1 MNENERHEM
10 LRTVSEV
17 HASLEELALRLR
29 RRLGSKAPAVQAAV
43 QAEQEVVRL
52 RRELQQLVVEEPEFP
67 RRRGPS
73 SEGRRGGKALD
84 SDRLRR

>member
-1 MNENERHEM
+1 MNEGERHEM
-10 LRTVSEV
+10 LRTVSEA

-29 RRLGSKAPAVQAAV
+29 RRLGSKAPALQAAV
-43 QAEQEVVRL
+43 RAEQEVACL

-73 SEGRRGGKALD
+73 REGRHSGKAVD
-84 SDRLRR
+84 TDRLRR

>member
-29 RRLGSKAPAVQAAV
+29 RRLESKAPAVQAAV
-43 QAEQEVVRL
+43 QAEQEVARL
-52 RRELQQLVVEEPEFP
+52 RRELQQLVVDEPEFP

-73 SEGRRGGKALD
+73 SEGRRGGKTLD

>member
-17 HASLEELALRLR
+17 HASLEELAL
-29 RRLGSKAPAVQAAV
+29 RLGSKAPAVQAAV